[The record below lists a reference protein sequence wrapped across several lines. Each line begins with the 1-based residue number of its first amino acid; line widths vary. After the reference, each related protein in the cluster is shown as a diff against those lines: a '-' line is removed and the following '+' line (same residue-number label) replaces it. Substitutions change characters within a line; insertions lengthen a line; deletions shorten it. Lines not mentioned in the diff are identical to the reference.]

1 MYQFYLIKNLNKKIA
16 VKNKNEIVTK
26 MRRIEWNGR
35 SNNSDYMH
43 VFAIR
48 NENKHFSLKYQNEEE
63 FIHDIITHGIIVQ
76 VDIITYLSYK
86 LKEKL
91 ILNFF

>member
-1 MYQFYLIKNLNKKIA
+1 
-16 VKNKNEIVTK
+16 

-43 VFAIR
+43 VFATR
-48 NENKHFSLKYQNEEE
+48 NENSDISLSYQNEGE
-63 FIHDIITHGIIVQ
+63 FIHDLIKYEIIVQ

>member
-16 VKNKNEIVTK
+16 VKYKNEIVTK

-48 NENKHFSLKYQNEEE
+48 NEYKHLTLRYQNEVE
-63 FIHDIITHGIIVQ
+63 FIHDLISNEIIEQ